1 MFTQFFGNYLLNKRL
16 VSPEQLSEALSVLKT
31 TRVKL
36 GVLAINAGYMT
47 AEQVEMVHAQQQ
59 KVDKRIGEIA
69 VDMGFMTGDQVE
81 KLFSQQSGTHLILG
95 QALVDKGYMTNSQF
109 EDALNSYKN
118 ENSLSDSDFKDN
130 DNEKIQQ
137 VIRSFYDFDN
147 SDDELMVEYIDLL
160 FKNIVRFIGDDFMPM
175 NCEKITEYTFTNAGV
190 QHINGEFSCTSSID
204 ADDAAY
210 IEFGSRYAGE
220 QLTAVD
226 EMADACA
233 GEFLN
238 LHNGLFAVNVSNDTG
253 RELRLEPQQVL
264 RGEKLTGMVDTYKMP
279 LIFPFG
285 TITFIIGNY

>member
-47 AEQVEMVHAQQQ
+47 AEQVEKVHAEQQR
-59 KVDKRIGEIA
+59 VDKRIGEIA
-69 VDMGFMTGDQVE
+69 VDMGYMTGEQVE

-95 QALVDKGYMTNSQF
+95 QALVDKGYMTNSRF

-118 ENSLSDSDFKDN
+118 ENSLTDSDFKDN
-130 DNEKIQQ
+130 DNEKIQK
-137 VIRSFYDFDN
+137 VIRSFYDFDD
-147 SDDELMVEYIDLL
+147 SDDELMVAYIDLL

-175 NCEKITEYTFTNAGV
+175 NCERITEYSFVNAGV
-190 QHINGEFSCTSSID
+190 QHIKGEFSCTAAID
-204 ADDAAY
+204 AEDKAY

-220 QLTAVD
+220 ELTAVD

-253 RELRLEPQQVL
+253 RELSLEPQEVI
-264 RGEKLTGMVDTYKMP
+264 RGEKITGMVDTYKIP

-285 TITFIIGNY
+285 TVTFIIGSY

>member
-16 VSPEQLSEALSVLKT
+16 VLPEQLSEALSVLKT

-47 AEQVEMVHAQQQ
+47 AEQVEKVHAEQQR
-59 KVDKRIGEIA
+59 VDKRIGEIA
-69 VDMGFMTGDQVE
+69 VDMGFMTGEQVE
-81 KLFSQQSGTHLILG
+81 KLFAQQSGTHLILG

-109 EDALNSYKN
+109 EAALNSYKE

-137 VIRSFYDFDN
+137 VIRSFYDFDD
-147 SDDELMVEYIDLL
+147 SEDELMVEYIDLL

-175 NCEKITEYTFTNAGV
+175 NCEKVTEYSFTNAGM
-190 QHINGEFSCTSSID
+190 QHIKGEFSCTSAID
-204 ADDAAY
+204 AEDKAY

-253 RELRLEPQQVL
+253 RELTLEPQEVI
-264 RGEKLTGMVDTYKMP
+264 RGNKITGMIDTYKIP

-285 TITFIIGNY
+285 TVTFILGNY